1 MKGVILILLRKTKLM
16 SLLLLTVLFVGC
28 GKQETETG
36 TKIVTVEQI
45 ENSTSFAGVTAT
57 VNNMFTIENINET
70 ETIEKADVVE
80 VAEPQYTTYSVPTN
94 NSFKSYMDCSYIT
107 DVNSKQY
114 AFKFEYLCS
123 ASGIMLVD
131 GRYVIALG
139 SYYTTNIGN
148 RVDLVMENGAIVECI
163 IGDVKAD
170 KDTDSTNRQHSID
183 NSVVEFIVATDF
195 LSDKVRTMGD
205 CSYADERLIGE
216 IKEIRVYDEIMEG
229 VNCEK

>member
-1 MKGVILILLRKTKLM
+1 M
-16 SLLLLTVLFVGC
+16 SLLLLTILFVGC
-28 GKQETETG
+28 GKTKVE
-36 TKIVTVEQI
+36 TKIVNKTD
-45 ENSTSFAGVTAT
+45 NPNATSFAGVTSM
-57 VNNMFTIENINET
+57 VNNMMTLEYTCEESEVIE
-70 ETIEKADVVE
+70 VS
-80 VAEPQYTTYSVPTN
+80 EPQYTTYNVPTN

-107 DVNSKQY
+107 NTSSKQY
-114 AFKFEYLCS
+114 AFKSEYLCS
-123 ASGIMLVD
+123 ACGIMLVD

-163 IGDVKAD
+163 IGDVKAN

-183 NSVVEFIVATDF
+183 NSVVEFIVSTDF
-195 LSDKVRTMGD
+195 LSNKVRTMGD

-229 VNCEK
+229 VNCEN